1 MTEETDEDK
10 PALAANAAAW
20 PKRPGERIAAIRD
33 LVVASKRLW
42 QTAEVAAAFKG
53 SKKKDVADLLDS
65 LAGIGVLVAYGE
77 TEKELRWGPP
87 TRAVGG

>member
-1 MTEETDEDK
+1 MTEETEEDT
-10 PALAANAAAW
+10 PALASSAAAL

-42 QTAEVAAAFKG
+42 QTAAVAAAFKG

-87 TRAVGG
+87 TRAVG